1 MNNED
6 FYEVCNKKAK
16 ALFSAD
22 EKMLEYIKSIA
33 YSLASLADS
42 YDFAN
47 DIETTETNDETN

>member
-6 FYEVCNKKAK
+6 FYEVCDQKAK
-16 ALFSAD
+16 AFFSAD

-47 DIETTETNDETN
+47 DIGTVEVENDL